1 MLAINCFRWGLIM
14 LDSMAQGIGQLLAS
28 DAALM
33 LLSMSFGILI
43 GMLWTGR
50 SFPRRL
56 PRHML
61 RADRVARR
69 DI

>member
-1 MLAINCFRWGLIM
+1 MF
-14 LDSMAQGIGQLLAS
+14 DSMAQGIGHMLAS

-33 LLSMSFGILI
+33 LLSMSFGILV

-56 PRHML
+56 PRGMVRSERML
-61 RADRVARR
+61 RR
-69 DI
+69 DA